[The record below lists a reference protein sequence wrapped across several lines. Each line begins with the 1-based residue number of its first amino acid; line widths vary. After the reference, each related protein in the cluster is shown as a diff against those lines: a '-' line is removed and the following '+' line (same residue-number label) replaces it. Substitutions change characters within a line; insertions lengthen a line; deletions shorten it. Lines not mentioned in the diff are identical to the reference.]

1 MEDKR
6 HQSQPVKIGVVI
18 SAYNNWDQLRF
29 VLRGYQLQDMPPAEI
44 LIAEDSEFPEI
55 AEMVKEFG
63 QQSGIPIVHVRQR
76 DDGFRKCRI
85 LNEAIRVS
93 TSDFLVFTDAD
104 VIPRKDVIRVFA
116 NLAKPG
122 RFVAAGS
129 HLNLPEPFHLTE
141 LSMDDIDTQRIFD
154 PAYLVRKGIRLPPS
168 RLLEFGRVSRFLDVL
183 TQRDAFVGNLSGAWR
198 SDLLR
203 VGGFDEK
210 MTYGG
215 LDRNLGIRMN
225 NAGIKGRRA
234 RHSLVC
240 VHLDHPRPYRQDNRV
255 EANKAWNESLK
266 RSGTVLPRES
276 LLLGS

>member
-1 MEDKR
+1 MKENR
-6 HQSQPVKIGVVI
+6 HEGQSVKIGVVI
-18 SAYNNWDQLRF
+18 SAYNNWNQLRF
-29 VLRGYQLQDMPPAEI
+29 VLRGYQLQDVPPSEI

-55 AEMVKEFG
+55 AEVIREFG
-63 QQSGIPIVHVRQR
+63 QHSSIPIVHVRQR

-85 LNEAIRVS
+85 LNEAIRAS
-93 TSDFLVFTDAD
+93 TADFLVFTDAD
-104 VIPRKDVIRVFA
+104 VIPRKDVVRVFA
-116 NLAKPG
+116 TLAKPG
-122 RFVAAGS
+122 QFVAAGS
-129 HLNLPEPFHLTE
+129 HLNLPEPFHLNE

-154 PAYLVRKGIRLPPS
+154 PAFLNQRGIRLPSS
-168 RLLEFGRVSRFLDVL
+168 RLLAFGKVSRFLDLL

-198 SDLLR
+198 SDLLK
-203 VGGFDEK
+203 VGGFDEQ

-215 LDRNLGIRMN
+215 LDRNVGIRMN

-266 RSGTVLPRES
+266 RSGTILPRES
-276 LLLGS
+276 LLLGG